1 MSFTATVDAFCLR
14 VDRALQGVTS
24 CIKVVDDIL
33 PHDED
38 HLLEIIVNEVL
49 SRCRQHGITLNVVMF
64 IVAASKASFC
74 GYRLS
79 INGIK
84 GNPEKVWAITKFP
97 TPANLI
103 DFRSFKGLVNQ
114 LADFILKNSKST
126 APLRRLKCPKRAFT

>member
-14 VDRALQGVTS
+14 VDRVLQGVTS
-24 CIKVVDDIL
+24 CIKVVYDIL

-38 HLLEIIVNEVL
+38 HHTIIVNEVL
-49 SRCRQHGITLNVVMF
+49 TRCRQHGITLNVEMF

-79 INGIK
+79 INGIEA
-84 GNPEKVWAITKFP
+84 NPEKVWAITKFP
-97 TPANLI
+97 TPANRI

-114 LADFILKNSKST
+114 LAEFTPKNSKAT
-126 APLRRLKCPKRAFT
+126 APLMSPKRAST